1 MVHFCIVAQACT
13 IFGAAKVR
21 RINSI
26 RCKLPHC
33 TQSALAAFCK
43 LAKNTE
49 LPDITHRREIRDVAA
64 SKTSYGPLLHMLEL
78 KIVQNKTIQLEVA
91 NPLALLYI
99 AAQTCWFGKLL
110 QATYEK
116 YPCSHHSPWKLCI
129 YEDEAKPGNK
139 MKRDNRRACQNI
151 YVSFFDFGGAALSK
165 EDFLLQVQL

>member
-1 MVHFCIVAQACT
+1 
-13 IFGAAKVR
+13 
-21 RINSI
+21 
-26 RCKLPHC
+26 
-33 TQSALAAFCK
+33 
-43 LAKNTE
+43 
-49 LPDITHRREIRDVAA
+49 
-64 SKTSYGPLLHMLEL
+64 MLEL
-78 KIVQNKTIQLEVA
+78 ITVQNTTIQLEVA

-116 YPCSHHSPWKLCI
+116 YPCSDHSPWTLCI

-165 EDFLLQVQL
+165 EDFWLTIATLRACDLKYVEGGMSQVTNQMLKLMFQLLATT